1 MKKVKFLIPA
11 FALVALTFAGCSD
24 DDGGDDQPL

>member
-11 FALVALTFAGCSD
+11 FALAALAFAGCSD
-24 DDGGDDQPL
+24 DDGGDD